1 MAAGTDDRAGD
12 ALRDAAEIVR
22 RVVATRIRDP
32 QLVEDLTQETL
43 VRVASARD
51 RLDDESLRPYAI
63 VTARNVVAEHGRSEA
78 VHGRHL
84 HRLVEHH
91 GDDGPEQTA
100 LVREETD
107 ALAAALEQLDVDERT
122 LLLRHEAEGIDL
134 NTLAEESGSSRG
146 AIAMRLARARALL
159 RLEFVLALRKVSL
172 PSNRCRAV
180 LVALSAGDG
189 RRVDRLDGEQHLE
202 GCDTCR
208 ALAEPV
214 SERKRSLAGWLI
226 LPAVEAVRRAA
237 TSIVSSKPAR
247 ALRSNH
253 AAQLGAAAAAVVA
266 SVVAAVIIV
275 SSNGD
280 PAEVAERAPVTA
292 AATRPAVTAALAQ
305 PPATS
310 RPRDRCA
317 EPVQLDATPGDQVG
331 CPFAG
336 AGLVVH
342 DVPADEGFWARLR
355 GGRGL
360 VWVRLVGEGE
370 SPVDV
375 IDRARLVVSGT
386 IEAPP
391 STPGA
396 LGLDADGLDRVERRG
411 YYLEVRFT
419 DIRPR

>member
-1 MAAGTDDRAGD
+1 MEARRGDRAGD

-63 VTARNVVAEHGRSEA
+63 VTARNVVAEHGRSQA

-100 LVREETD
+100 LAREETD

-159 RLEFVLALRKVSL
+159 RLEFVLALRKVTL

-180 LVALSAGDG
+180 LLALSAGDG

-237 TSIVSSKPAR
+237 ASIVSSKPAR
-247 ALRSNH
+247 ALRSNR
-253 AAQLGAAAAAVVA
+253 AAQLAAAAAVVA
-266 SVVAAVIIV
+266 SVVAAVVIV
-275 SSNGD
+275 SSDGD
-280 PAEVAERAPVTA
+280 PEEVAGRAPVTA
-292 AATRPAVTAALAQ
+292 AATVPAGTVALAQ

-317 EPVQLDATPGDQVG
+317 EPVRLDATPGDQVG
-331 CPFAG
+331 CAFAG

-342 DVPADEGFWARLR
+342 DVPADEGFWARPQ
-355 GGRGL
+355 GARGL

-375 IDRARLVVSGT
+375 VDRARLVVAGT

-391 STPGA
+391 TTPGA
-396 LGLDADGLDRVERRG
+396 VGLDAEGLGRIERRG